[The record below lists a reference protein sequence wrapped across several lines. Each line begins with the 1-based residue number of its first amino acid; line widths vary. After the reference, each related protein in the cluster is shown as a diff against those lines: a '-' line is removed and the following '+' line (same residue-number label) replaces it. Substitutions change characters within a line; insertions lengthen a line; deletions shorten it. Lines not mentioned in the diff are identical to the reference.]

1 MKLKKHIKDKITE
14 ILITLFLY
22 IIILL
27 LLIAFKTKTELIL
40 ALTLIYLLTILS
52 FILIPYFRKKTFYNK
67 LEKNIKELD
76 KAYLVLET
84 IKEPTFYEGKIIT
97 NLLYEINKSMIEN
110 VNTFEKITKD
120 FKEYIEIWIH
130 EIKIPLSSLTLKAHN
145 QKNEFSKNTINQIKK
160 IDDYLEQILYYIRSE
175 NANKDYY
182 INKINLKKIINNV
195 ALKNQTYLLE
205 HNINLIVKNIN
216 LEIYTDAKWLEFV
229 LNQIINNSIKYKD
242 NKKESYIKVFGKEE
256 KNTIKLMI
264 EDNGIGIPSTD
275 IQKVFEKTFTG
286 KNGRENSYS
295 TGMGLY
301 IVKNLINKL
310 GHKIEITSEENKFT
324 KVKITFSKNEFYEV
338 VK

>member
-110 VNTFEKITKD
+110 VNTFE
-120 FKEYIEIWIH
+120 IWIH

-205 HNINLIVKNIN
+205 HNINLIVENIN

-256 KNTIKLMI
+256 KNTITLMI

-324 KVKITFSKNEFYEV
+324 KVTITFSKNEFYEV

>member
-120 FKEYIEIWIH
+120 FKEYI
-130 EIKIPLSSLTLKAHN
+130 
-145 QKNEFSKNTINQIKK
+145 
-160 IDDYLEQILYYIRSE
+160 
-175 NANKDYY
+175 
-182 INKINLKKIINNV
+182 
-195 ALKNQTYLLE
+195 
-205 HNINLIVKNIN
+205 
-216 LEIYTDAKWLEFV
+216 
-229 LNQIINNSIKYKD
+229 
-242 NKKESYIKVFGKEE
+242 
-256 KNTIKLMI
+256 
-264 EDNGIGIPSTD
+264 
-275 IQKVFEKTFTG
+275 
-286 KNGRENSYS
+286 
-295 TGMGLY
+295 
-301 IVKNLINKL
+301 
-310 GHKIEITSEENKFT
+310 
-324 KVKITFSKNEFYEV
+324 
-338 VK
+338 